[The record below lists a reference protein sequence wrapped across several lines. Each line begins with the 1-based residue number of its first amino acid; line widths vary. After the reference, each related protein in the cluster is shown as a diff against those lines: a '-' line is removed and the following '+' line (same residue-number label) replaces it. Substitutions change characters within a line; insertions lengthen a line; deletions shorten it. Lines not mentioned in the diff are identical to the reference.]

1 MYYQFKGYLFDQ
13 HFYSRLTIID
23 MCYYI
28 VIILYIYVFS
38 LMVKL
43 GCTV

>member
-1 MYYQFKGYLFDQ
+1 MYYQFKGYLLDQ
-13 HFYSRLTIID
+13 HFYSTIID

-38 LMVKL
+38 LIVKL